1 MKNPVH
7 NLVYR
12 GLDDVVAWIK
22 KSAICHSR
30 EGGNPEKT
38 LKISKII

>member
-1 MKNPVH
+1 MSFPC
-7 NLVYR
+7 
-12 GLDDVVAWIK
+12 GIVAWIE
-22 KSAICHSR
+22 KSTVCHSR